1 MITLRILRLWTLIMN
16 KNNKSDDMMIKQ
28 TIPAFNNVKPK
39 PKDLYFVYFNQDKIL
54 DVRCGRL
61 IM

>member
-28 TIPAFNNVKPK
+28 TRPAFNNVKPK
-39 PKDLYFVYFNQDKIL
+39 PKDLNFVYFNQDKIW
-54 DVRCGRL
+54 DV
-61 IM
+61 

>member
-1 MITLRILRLWTLIMN
+1 MN

-28 TIPAFNNVKPK
+28 TRPAFNNVKLK
-39 PKDLYFVYFNQDKIL
+39 PKDLYFVYFNQDKIW